1 MANEANV
8 TLELDDIQSGVL
20 RPRPAPYAAAY
31 ILLRID
37 DHKSGRELM
46 RRAATVV
53 TSAANS
59 TSAMGDASLSVALTF
74 QGLKALRVPQPSLA
88 SFAIEFQQGM
98 AARARELGDISES
111 APERWEKPSGRG
123 MFTL

>member
-1 MANEANV
+1 MANETNV

-20 RPRPAPYAAAY
+20 RPRPSPYAAAY

-53 TSAANS
+53 TSAAKP
-59 TSAMGDASLSVALTF
+59 TSGMGDASVSVALTF
-74 QGLKALRVPQPSLA
+74 QGLKALRVPQPS
-88 SFAIEFQQGM
+88 QTGM
-98 AARARELGDISES
+98 LFPPSDGEPGAKGCHGDGNRAR
-111 APERWEKPSGRG
+111 P
-123 MFTL
+123 